1 MDRLELKEVLVR
13 IVGVYIV
20 PDAHDRQ
27 AAACV
32 IEGEMMFIYFI
43 ESSRIF
49 TASGE
54 GIRVDFS
61 QSIHREATFAQ
72 MKH

>member
-1 MDRLELKEVLVR
+1 MDGLELKEVLVR
-13 IVGVYIV
+13 MVGVYIV
-20 PDAHDRQ
+20 PDVHDRQ

-54 GIRVDFS
+54 G
-61 QSIHREATFAQ
+61 T
-72 MKH
+72 

>member
-1 MDRLELKEVLVR
+1 MDGLELKEVLVR
-13 IVGVYIV
+13 MVGVYIV
-20 PDAHDRQ
+20 PDVHDRQ

-54 GIRVDFS
+54 GIWVDFS
-61 QSIHREATFAQ
+61 QSNHREATFAQ